1 MTFYDE
7 EGNAVTFEIADNGEE
22 LDLLK
27 SQLKELETLNK
38 CQADMLLEVKQ
49 INKLLTEEKKM
60 LTEQM
65 QVLTEQNQKLTEI
78 NQYSGYIFILVLAVL
93 LYRILSSALSSIF
106 GGG

>member
-1 MTFYDE
+1 MTLYDE
-7 EGNAVTFEIADNGEE
+7 EGNAITLEIANNVEE
-22 LDLLK
+22 LELLG

-49 INKLLTEEKKM
+49 VNKLFTEEKKM

-65 QVLTEQNQKLTEI
+65 QTLTEQNQKLTEI
-78 NQYSGYIFILVLAVL
+78 NQYSGYIFILVLVVL